1 MRRASQ
7 ILFLVGM
14 ILSIVAAV
22 GCGIS
27 AIVCF
32 VAGGDPKIGEMIAKG
47 LAEAME
53 AANYNGSVS
62 AEELAK
68 LIQGAYIGGGIACL
82 FVTGFAIANAVFSA
96 KAKDGRP
103 TRTISILCIVFG
115 ILSDVIVTVVGAVF
129 ALICDSREQNR
140 KDVIDNKTDY

>member
-22 GCGIS
+22 SLGIS
-27 AIVCF
+27 AILCF
-32 VAGGDPKIGEMIAKG
+32 VAGGNPELGEIISKG
-47 LAEAME
+47 IAEAME
-53 AANYNGSVS
+53 AGNYNGSIS
-62 AEELAK
+62 ADEVAA
-68 LIQGAYIGGGIACL
+68 LIQGAYIGFGVALL
-82 FVTGFAIANAVFSA
+82 FAAGFAIANAVFSS

-115 ILSDVIVTVVGAVF
+115 ILSDVIVTVVAAVF
-129 ALICDSREQNR
+129 ALICDSRERN
-140 KDVIDNKTDY
+140 KPDVIDNTSNY